1 MSTIDLMIAI
11 DTISLAS
18 APTSTSDSP
27 AGCAHANA
35 FMITDAR
42 HAISGNGTADL
53 ALQADTG
60 DTLRIWGTSLSHQV
74 EDEVFIYDFTHW
86 DPANKNSTPG
96 VLDAIG
102 LTYQSF
108 PKLMMVP
115 ADGQDNHEPP
125 KVTAQSTN
133 VNFAEI
139 LVRKY
144 GTEYFMV
151 RFVVYGPLPEVGP
164 RPVRGYYEWDPSIT
178 VNH

>member
-11 DTISLAS
+11 DTASLKS
-18 APTSTSDSP
+18 APSSTSDAP
-27 AGCAHANA
+27 AGCDHAHA
-35 FMITDAR
+35 FMITDAG
-42 HAISGNGTADL
+42 HAVSGNGTADL
-53 ALQADTG
+53 QMKAVTG
-60 DTLRIWGTSLSHQV
+60 DTIRIWGTSLSHQV

-86 DPANKNSTPG
+86 DPDRVTSTRG
-96 VLDAIG
+96 VLDTAG
-102 LTYQSF
+102 LTYESF
-108 PKLMMVP
+108 AKLMMVP

-125 KVTAQSTN
+125 KVTAQSSN

-139 LVRKY
+139 LIRNY

-151 RFVVYGPLPEVGP
+151 RFVVYGPLPDSGP

>member
-11 DTISLAS
+11 DTASLAS
-18 APTSTSDSP
+18 APSSTSDTP
-27 AGCAHANA
+27 TGCAHANA
-35 FMITDAR
+35 FMIIDAG
-42 HAISGNGTADL
+42 HALNGNGTADL
-53 ALQADTG
+53 NLKADTG

-74 EDEVFIYDFTHW
+74 EDEVFVYDFTHW
-86 DPANKNSTPG
+86 DPAGKTSTRG
-96 VLDAIG
+96 VLDPAG
-102 LTYQSF
+102 LAYRSF

-125 KVTAQSTN
+125 KVTSQSMN
-133 VNFAEI
+133 VNCAEI
-139 LVRKY
+139 QISNY

-164 RPVRGYYEWDPSIT
+164 RPVRGYYQWDPSIT

>member
-11 DTISLAS
+11 DTVSLAS

-27 AGCAHANA
+27 AGCDHAKA
-35 FMITDAR
+35 FMITDAS
-42 HAISGNGTADL
+42 HVVSGNGTADL
-53 ALQADTG
+53 AMQAATG

-86 DPANKNSTPG
+86 DPQGKNSTPG
-96 VLDAIG
+96 VLDAAG

-108 PKLMMVP
+108 PKIMMVP

-125 KVTAQSTN
+125 KVTAQSKN
-133 VNFAEI
+133 VNYAEI
-139 LVRKY
+139 LVSKY

-151 RFVVYGPLPEVGP
+151 RFVVYGPLPETGP
-164 RPVRGYYEWDPSIT
+164 RPVRGYYQWDPSIT